1 MRRALGAAILAMA
14 AFGTTAALS
23 TPAFAADDPSQPQLI
38 TSDQLTP
45 ILECAEPEV
54 EHVGRF
60 KVVKGEKVYRGEAG
74 IRISEEIDGPEACG
88 STGKMTCLVKRKDG
102 DRWQVRFRDEKG
114 VVHKRKFTE
123 KADAQRFTKKD
134 KHIAKWIGCSV
145 ER

>member
-1 MRRALGAAILAMA
+1 MRRALGAAILAVA

-23 TPAFAADDPSQPQLI
+23 APAFAADDPSQPQLI

-45 ILECAEPEV
+45 ILECAEPDV
-54 EHVGRF
+54 EHVEMF
-60 KVVKGEKVYRGEAG
+60 KVVKGEKVYRGEEG
-74 IRISEEIDGPEACG
+74 IRISERIDGPEACG
-88 STGKMTCLVKRKDG
+88 PAGKMKCVVKRKDG
-102 DRWQVRFRDEKG
+102 DRWHVRFRDEKG

-123 KADAQRFTKKD
+123 KVDAQRFTKKD